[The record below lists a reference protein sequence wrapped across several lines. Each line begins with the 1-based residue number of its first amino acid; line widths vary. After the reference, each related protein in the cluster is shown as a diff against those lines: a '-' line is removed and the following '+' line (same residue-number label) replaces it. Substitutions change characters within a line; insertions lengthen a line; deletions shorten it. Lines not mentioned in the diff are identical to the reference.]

1 MLWLYLNF
9 ILQQMIRK
17 KMTIPGAINNTIRYI
32 LGLFILLSICGCNAD
47 ISAEKRAQIA
57 AASKNDDIVIAIVDT
72 TGPYSFLQGAQLA
85 VKELNQRGGILNR
98 KIKPLIYNDEG
109 DPDKG
114 RAIAKKISANE
125 NVVAVVGHPFSDVA
139 VPVSI
144 TYNSAGL
151 VFISPEATIPGL
163 TQHGF
168 SNTFRNLLSTK
179 QSGRKLAAFALSQ
192 KFKKMM
198 IIYLR
203 DDRFS
208 RNAKI
213 FYEEATKLGIE
224 IVAQNSYPKNSDVF
238 NDLIAKI
245 KKFESGDTGLDAV
258 LLGGPLALA
267 AEIIKQARAMGVTI
281 PFLGGG
287 GLDLDDLGLIRI
299 AGSAANG
306 TIVPSLF
313 NSQLASHVTR
323 TFVRRFQSEYFIAP
337 DTWDAQGYD
346 AIQILMHAMEKS
358 RSTVP
363 ARVSTTLRFLPRWNG
378 VTGSYQFDQNGD
390 ITGKKL
396 YFKKVVNGQFVYIQ
410 QGRGRD
416 VNPLE
421 MLEDITIRLPLDAK
435 IETLDP
441 GLATG
446 KNASEIIEQLFL
458 GLTAFDPETYQPV
471 PELATGWQVSKNNS
485 YYLFRLRKDAKWTN
499 GERVTAHD
507 VVWAIQRNIKLG
519 TDDAYFNEALF
530 VLQNARSIHKG
541 NIKDVSEIGVKALDD
556 FTLWFKLEKPCAY
569 FPMLTAL
576 PVYHPLPRGAIEK
589 HAEKWTEPQ
598 NIQTNGAYKLVFREK
613 GIQTILQNNPF
624 YYEAE
629 KVSIPEVRYYIL
641 PASTVGLA
649 MYKDNQLDITG
660 GDYLP
665 IPLDELSNISKHP
678 VLVREYSQQALLYTH
693 AYMFNQKPPLDNIL
707 VRKAIAAAINR
718 EILIR
723 LVTRGGEKVA
733 TTLTPPPAFG
743 SVAPQDNIGIIFN
756 PVMAKRWLAEA
767 GYPGGK
773 GFPEIELLYPQSER
787 NAKIAKA
794 VKTILHYYLNI
805 RIKLDQRE
813 WDAYRQALAKPA
825 GLHIFLFDARG
836 AYPDASAWFDM
847 LLKLYSYNK
856 ISYNPSASHVQFVVE
871 TAQAKKMSDPAKRAR
886 LFKSAEKIV
895 CKKECVVMPVYFGSG
910 NYLVKTRVKGW
921 YNMAF
926 GGQHIRN
933 WYLENSE

>member
-1 MLWLYLNF
+1 M
-9 ILQQMIRK
+9 
-17 KMTIPGAINNTIRYI
+17 PSAINNTIRFI
-32 LGLFILLSICGCNAD
+32 LGIFFLFSVCGCNAD
-47 ISAEKRAQIA
+47 VTAEKRAQIA
-57 AASKNDDIVIAIVDT
+57 AASNNDDIVIAIVDT
-72 TGPYSFLQGAQLA
+72 TGPFSFLQGALLA

-98 KIKPLIYNDEG
+98 KIRPLIYNDEG

-114 RAIAKKISANE
+114 LAIAKEISANE
-125 NVVAVVGHPFSDVA
+125 NVVAVVGHPFSGVA
-139 VPVSI
+139 IPVSI

-151 VFISPEATIPGL
+151 VFLSPEATIPGL

-168 SNTFRNLLSTK
+168 SNTFRNLLSSK
-179 QSGRKLAAFALSQ
+179 QSGRQLAAFAFSQ

-203 DDRFS
+203 DDMYS

-213 FYEEATKLGIE
+213 FYEEANRLGIE
-224 IVAQNSYPKNSDVF
+224 IVAQKSYPKNSDVF
-238 NDLIAKI
+238 NDLIANI
-245 KKFESGDTGLDAV
+245 KKLESSDTGVDAV
-258 LLGGPLALA
+258 LLGGPLTLA

-287 GLDLDDLGLIRI
+287 GLNLDNLGLIRI
-299 AGSAANG
+299 AGSAADG
-306 TIVPSLF
+306 TIVPSVF
-313 NSQLASHVTR
+313 NPQLASPVTR
-323 TFVRRFQSEYFIAP
+323 TFVSRFKSEYFIAP

-346 AIQILMHAMEKS
+346 AIQILMYAMEKS

-363 ARVSTTLRFLPRWNG
+363 ARVSTTLRYLPRWNG

-390 ITGKKL
+390 IIGKKL
-396 YFKKVVNGQFVYIQ
+396 YFKKVVNGRFVYIQ
-410 QGRGRD
+410 QRKGRD

-421 MLEDITIRLPLDAK
+421 MLENITIRLPLDDK

-471 PELATGWQVSKNNS
+471 PELATVWQVSKNGK
-485 YYLFRLRKDAKWTN
+485 YYLFRLREDAKWTN

-519 TDDAYFNEALF
+519 TDDAQFNEVLF

-541 NIKDVSEIGVKALDD
+541 TIKDVSEIGVKALDN
-556 FTLWFKLEKPCAY
+556 FTLWFKLEKPCVY

-576 PVYHPLPRGAIEK
+576 PVYHPLPRGTIEK
-589 HAEKWTEPQ
+589 HAKKWTEPL
-598 NIQTNGAYKLVFREK
+598 NIQTNGAYKLIFREK
-613 GIQTILQNNPF
+613 GVQTILQKNPF

-629 KVSIPEVRYYIL
+629 KVRIPEVRYYIL
-641 PASTVGLA
+641 PAKTVGLA

-678 VLVREYSQQALLYTH
+678 VLVHEYSQRELLYTY
-693 AYMFNQKPPLDNIL
+693 AYMFNPKPPLDNIL

-723 LVTRGGEKVA
+723 LVTQGGEKAA

-743 SVAPQDNIGIIFN
+743 SVALQDNIGIIFN
-756 PVMAKRWLAEA
+756 PVIAKRWLAEA
-767 GYPGGK
+767 GYPEGR

-787 NAKIAKA
+787 HTKIAKA
-794 VKTILHYYLNI
+794 VKTFLHHYLNI

-813 WDAYRQALAKPA
+813 WDAYRQALANPA
-825 GLHIFLFDARG
+825 DLHIFLFDARG

-856 ISYNPSASHVQFVVE
+856 ISYNPSVQHVQYVVE
-871 TAQAKKMSDPAKRAR
+871 TAQAKKVSDPEKRAR
-886 LFKSAEKIV
+886 FYKSAEKIA
-895 CKKECVVMPVYFGSG
+895 CEKECLIVPVYFGSG

-933 WYLENSE
+933 WHLENNE